1 MTPEQ
6 KGVAVRQVG
15 RRKFYPE
22 SVGET
27 GVLVPI
33 TDVSCRNPVG
43 TSKAV
48 DKARQPALRIG
59 DRSSTPC
66 AFRQRHSTRTISF
79 ADEIQP
85 LRDVVQRF
93 IPTDSLPSGIGI
105 VLRSCALQRK
115 IEPVTLINKLWRRLA
130 RDAKT
135 AAVGVIEICIEP
147 HHFPVRY

>member
-6 KGVAVRQVG
+6 KGVAVRQIG
-15 RRKFYPE
+15 RRKCYPE
-22 SVGET
+22 SISES

-33 TDVSCRNPVG
+33 TDVSCRDPVG

-48 DKARQPALRIG
+48 DKTRQPALRIG
-59 DRSSTPC
+59 DRSSAPC
-66 AFRQRHSTRTISF
+66 ALCQRHGARTISF
-79 ADEIQP
+79 ADEIQL

-115 IEPVTLINKLWRRLA
+115 IEPGRMINQLRPPLA
-130 RDAKT
+130 LDENN
-135 AAVGVIEICIEP
+135 AAVG
-147 HHFPVRY
+147 